1 MTTNLGTNDSST
13 GRFYHA
19 LGNVKA
25 SQGHLD
31 KAFELHRKA
40 RDHYRLTLGKG
51 HHRTADTCIK
61 LSDHCV
67 RIGDFEQAL

>member
-1 MTTNLGTNDSST
+1 
-13 GRFYHA
+13 

-25 SQGHLD
+25 SQGQLD
-31 KAFELHRKA
+31 EAFELHHKA

-61 LSDHCV
+61 ISDHYA
-67 RIGDFEQAL
+67 RTGEPEQAL